1 MVIKPSQ
8 PKCMGLSKSC
18 VRRLTPT
25 PLRFLSTNTPKTPNE
40 FTNLCS
46 KGRLKEAFESFTSEI
61 WSDPSLFS
69 HLLQQCIH
77 TQSLSF
83 LKHLHSLIIT
93 SGSSSEKFVSNHL
106 LNAYAKIGELS
117 TAVTLFDVM
126 PRKNIMSCNIL
137 IGGFIQNGDLESAR
151 QVFDEMPER
160 NVATWNAMVA
170 GMTQFEFNEE
180 GLSLFSQMHGLGF
193 MLDEFT
199 LGSVLRG
206 CAGLKDLNAG
216 RQVHGYVVKSG
227 FEFNLVVG
235 SSLAHMYMKSG
246 SLEEGERVIKAMP
259 IRNVV
264 ACNTLIAGR
273 AQNGFSEG
281 ALDQYNMM
289 KMAGF
294 SPDKITFVSVIS
306 SCSELATLGQGQQI
320 HAEAIKTG
328 ASTVVGV
335 ISSLISMY
343 SRCGCLDES
352 VKAFLEREEADVVL
366 WSSMIAAYGFHG
378 KGEEAIELFNRMDQV
393 GLNANDV
400 TFLSLLYAC
409 SHCGLKDKGLQFFN
423 LMIEKYGLEP
433 RLEHYTCVV
442 DLLGRSGCLEE
453 AEGFIRTMPVKKDAI
468 IWKTLLSACKIH
480 KNADIAKRIADEV
493 LRLDP
498 QDSAPYVLLSNIQAS
513 AKRWQD
519 VSEVRKVMRDRSV
532 KKEPGISWFE
542 VKNQVHQFCMGDKS
556 HPQSMEI
563 DMYLKELTWE
573 MKLRG
578 YVPDTGS
585 VLHDMDAEEKEH
597 NLAHHSEKLAIA
609 FALMN
614 TPEGVPIRVMKNL
627 RVCSDCHVAI
637 KYMSEIEN
645 REIIVR
651 DASRFHHFKD
661 GKCSC
666 ADYCVCLAQNIAQT
680 SVEVAGSSSLP
691 PSFGPMSLVSE
702 DSSTIVRAIFSR
714 RGSIEYNNN
723 VADGY
728 CYIPSTVLTIREGCS
743 EDGEDCMTQVPG
755 SLVRFSYEQLCV
767 ATEDF
772 KVRLRGGALGTV
784 FKGMLEDGTQIAAK
798 RLDKLGQG
806 MKEFFAEVETLGH
819 IHHANLVRLI
829 GFCAEKACRLLVYEY
844 MTNGS
849 LVSWIFW
856 NNQRPC
862 LNWQALKKIILH
874 IAKGLAYLHEEC
886 R

>member
-1 MVIKPSQ
+1 
-8 PKCMGLSKSC
+8 
-18 VRRLTPT
+18 
-25 PLRFLSTNTPKTPNE
+25 
-40 FTNLCS
+40 
-46 KGRLKEAFESFTSEI
+46 
-61 WSDPSLFS
+61 
-69 HLLQQCIH
+69 
-77 TQSLSF
+77 
-83 LKHLHSLIIT
+83 
-93 SGSSSEKFVSNHL
+93 
-106 LNAYAKIGELS
+106 
-117 TAVTLFDVM
+117 
-126 PRKNIMSCNIL
+126 
-137 IGGFIQNGDLESAR
+137 
-151 QVFDEMPER
+151 
-160 NVATWNAMVA
+160 
-170 GMTQFEFNEE
+170 
-180 GLSLFSQMHGLGF
+180 
-193 MLDEFT
+193 
-199 LGSVLRG
+199 
-206 CAGLKDLNAG
+206 
-216 RQVHGYVVKSG
+216 
-227 FEFNLVVG
+227 
-235 SSLAHMYMKSG
+235 
-246 SLEEGERVIKAMP
+246 MP
-259 IRNVV
+259 ICNVV

-294 SPDKITFVSVIS
+294 RPDKITFVSVIS

-335 ISSLISMY
+335 FSSLISMY

-393 GLNANDV
+393 GLDANDI

-433 RLEHYTCVV
+433 RLEHCTCVV
-442 DLLGRSGCLEE
+442 DLLGWSGCLEE

-480 KNADIAKRIADEV
+480 KNADIAKRVAEEV

-498 QDSAPYVLLSNIQAS
+498 QDSVPYVLLSNIQAS

-519 VSEVRKVMRDRSV
+519 VSEVRKVMRDRRV

-542 VKNQVHQFCMGDKS
+542 VKNQVHQLCMGDKS

-573 MKLRG
+573 MKLWG
-578 YVPDTGS
+578 YVLDTGS

-597 NLAHHSEKLAIA
+597 NLAHHSEKFAIA

-637 KYMSEIEN
+637 KYISEIEN

-666 ADYCVCLAQNIAQT
+666 ADY
-680 SVEVAGSSSLP
+680 
-691 PSFGPMSLVSE
+691 
-702 DSSTIVRAIFSR
+702 
-714 RGSIEYNNN
+714 
-723 VADGY
+723 
-728 CYIPSTVLTIREGCS
+728 
-743 EDGEDCMTQVPG
+743 
-755 SLVRFSYEQLCV
+755 
-767 ATEDF
+767 
-772 KVRLRGGALGTV
+772 
-784 FKGMLEDGTQIAAK
+784 
-798 RLDKLGQG
+798 
-806 MKEFFAEVETLGH
+806 
-819 IHHANLVRLI
+819 
-829 GFCAEKACRLLVYEY
+829 
-844 MTNGS
+844 
-849 LVSWIFW
+849 W
-856 NNQRPC
+856 
-862 LNWQALKKIILH
+862 
-874 IAKGLAYLHEEC
+874 
-886 R
+886 

>member
-1 MVIKPSQ
+1 
-8 PKCMGLSKSC
+8 MGLSKSC
-18 VRRLTPT
+18 VRPLTPT
-25 PLRFLSTNTPKTPNE
+25 PLRFLSTNTSKTPNE

-77 TQSLSF
+77 TQSLSL

-216 RQVHGYVVKSG
+216 MQVHGYVVKSG

-246 SLEEGERVIKAMP
+246 SLGEGERVIKAMP

-294 SPDKITFVSVIS
+294 RPDKITFVSVIS

-393 GLNANDV
+393 GLDANDI

-480 KNADIAKRIADEV
+480 KNTDIAKRVAEEV

-519 VSEVRKVMRDRSV
+519 VSEVRKVMRDRRV

-573 MKLRG
+573 MKLWG

-637 KYMSEIEN
+637 KYISEIEN

-666 ADYCVCLAQNIAQT
+666 ADY
-680 SVEVAGSSSLP
+680 
-691 PSFGPMSLVSE
+691 
-702 DSSTIVRAIFSR
+702 
-714 RGSIEYNNN
+714 
-723 VADGY
+723 
-728 CYIPSTVLTIREGCS
+728 
-743 EDGEDCMTQVPG
+743 
-755 SLVRFSYEQLCV
+755 
-767 ATEDF
+767 
-772 KVRLRGGALGTV
+772 
-784 FKGMLEDGTQIAAK
+784 
-798 RLDKLGQG
+798 
-806 MKEFFAEVETLGH
+806 
-819 IHHANLVRLI
+819 
-829 GFCAEKACRLLVYEY
+829 
-844 MTNGS
+844 
-849 LVSWIFW
+849 W
-856 NNQRPC
+856 
-862 LNWQALKKIILH
+862 
-874 IAKGLAYLHEEC
+874 
-886 R
+886 

>member
-1 MVIKPSQ
+1 
-8 PKCMGLSKSC
+8 
-18 VRRLTPT
+18 
-25 PLRFLSTNTPKTPNE
+25 
-40 FTNLCS
+40 
-46 KGRLKEAFESFTSEI
+46 
-61 WSDPSLFS
+61 
-69 HLLQQCIH
+69 
-77 TQSLSF
+77 
-83 LKHLHSLIIT
+83 
-93 SGSSSEKFVSNHL
+93 
-106 LNAYAKIGELS
+106 
-117 TAVTLFDVM
+117 
-126 PRKNIMSCNIL
+126 
-137 IGGFIQNGDLESAR
+137 
-151 QVFDEMPER
+151 MPER
-160 NVATWNAMVA
+160 NVVTWNAMVA
-170 GMTQFEFNEE
+170 GMTKFEFNEE

-206 CAGLKDLNAG
+206 CASLKDLNAG

-246 SLEEGERVIKAMP
+246 SLGEGERVIKAMP
-259 IRNVV
+259 IRSVV
-264 ACNTLIAGR
+264 ACNMLIAGR

-294 SPDKITFVSVIS
+294 RPDRITLVSVIS
-306 SCSELATLGQGQQI
+306 SCSELATLGQGRQI

-366 WSSMIAAYGFHG
+366 WTSMIAAYGFHG

-393 GLNANDV
+393 GLDANDV

-423 LMIEKYGLEP
+423 LMMEKYGLEP
-433 RLEHYTCVV
+433 QLEHYTCVV
-442 DLLGRSGCLEE
+442 DLLGRSGRLEE

-480 KNADIAKRIADEV
+480 KNEDIAKRIAEEV

-513 AKRWQD
+513 AKRWQY
-519 VSEVRKVMRDRSV
+519 VSEVRKVTRDRRV
-532 KKEPGISWFE
+532 QKEPGIGWFE

-563 DMYLKELTWE
+563 DMYLKEITWE
-573 MKLRG
+573 MKLLG

-597 NLAHHSEKLAIA
+597 NLAHHSEKFAIA

-627 RVCSDCHVAI
+627 RFCSDCHVAI
-637 KYMSEIEN
+637 KYISETEN

-666 ADYCVCLAQNIAQT
+666 ADY
-680 SVEVAGSSSLP
+680 
-691 PSFGPMSLVSE
+691 
-702 DSSTIVRAIFSR
+702 
-714 RGSIEYNNN
+714 
-723 VADGY
+723 
-728 CYIPSTVLTIREGCS
+728 
-743 EDGEDCMTQVPG
+743 
-755 SLVRFSYEQLCV
+755 
-767 ATEDF
+767 
-772 KVRLRGGALGTV
+772 
-784 FKGMLEDGTQIAAK
+784 
-798 RLDKLGQG
+798 
-806 MKEFFAEVETLGH
+806 
-819 IHHANLVRLI
+819 
-829 GFCAEKACRLLVYEY
+829 
-844 MTNGS
+844 
-849 LVSWIFW
+849 W
-856 NNQRPC
+856 
-862 LNWQALKKIILH
+862 
-874 IAKGLAYLHEEC
+874 
-886 R
+886 